1 RRQDDVDLKK
11 QLDGTSYTIELGL
24 GTPAQSVVVQLDT
37 GSTDFWVN
45 PNCANINTATS
56 TSFCNSLPRF
66 TPADSST
73 FKSLGESYQLRYGS
87 GNASIDWATETI
99 ALGAGKITGQQ
110 FGVASNS
117 FSEPFGIL
125 GIGPNIGG
133 SHPQYSFFIDTLA
146 TQGLTASRAFSLD
159 LRGIESTDGSI
170 IFGGIDTKKYS
181 GALEKLPIIPESE
194 APDGNRYWVSLDGID
209 LVSDSG
215 VSTAISSTPIAVLL
229 DSGSTMST
237 LPVSVFNAIAKNFP
251 TATLDAS
258 GLYTVDCAVTSQ
270 AGTVDFTFA
279 GKTIKVAYKDF
290 VWHAGSF
297 CVLGVEGSDTAI
309 PILGD
314 TFLRAAFVVF
324 DQDNQNIHIAQAADC
339 GSNLVAIT
347 KGADAVPSQVGDC
360 GASSST

>member
-1 RRQDDVDLKK
+1 MVNRLALAGLIALAAAEDPAGVLRFSVTGVVPTSYGNVRRQDDVDLKK

-45 PNCANINTATS
+45 PNCANINTAAS
-56 TSFCNSLPRF
+56 TSFCSSLPRF

-99 ALGAGKITGQQ
+99 TLGGTFPYHRCYHVCFKTMQSVLLESLALTWPFETAGKIAAQQ

-170 IFGGIDTKKYS
+170 IFGGIDTKRYS

-194 APDGNRYWVSLDGID
+194 APDGNR
-209 LVSDSG
+209 
-215 VSTAISSTPIAVLL
+215 
-229 DSGSTMST
+229 
-237 LPVSVFNAIAKNFP
+237 
-251 TATLDAS
+251 
-258 GLYTVDCAVTSQ
+258 
-270 AGTVDFTFA
+270 
-279 GKTIKVAYKDF
+279 
-290 VWHAGSF
+290 
-297 CVLGVEGSDTAI
+297 
-309 PILGD
+309 
-314 TFLRAAFVVF
+314 
-324 DQDNQNIHIAQAADC
+324 
-339 GSNLVAIT
+339 
-347 KGADAVPSQVGDC
+347 
-360 GASSST
+360 